1 MSIPLCRCR
10 VLYIGSS
17 VPTITKDGLQ
27 GIQQPLHER
36 YPVSGEP
43 DTKGIDSWLSV
54 YSNGLL
60 LEYIDGPNRTE
71 TAFFPITT
79 LHYCAAVRYVNLG
92 HFNVEGG
99 GGEKFIPLDSP
110 FADIPNSPHPPI
122 FAAIFRRT
130 TGIKVLECHAFICTN
145 EKAANALVRCC
156 FHSYADTIYLK
167 MDDRIPGLKA
177 IKDKSRST
185 SPNPTNH
192 IEERN
197 VDEGQLVSET
207 TSKLVVNDTD
217 MWNEIEGKPKTINK
231 RQISSNFA
239 NQEHDT
245 PKSEKKK
252 DKKKDKKSSSK
263 KDNDSPSI
271 SNPEHFPPPPP
282 GMMGSPRFVGIPP
295 PPPLPPFMPFYPPMP
310 PPPPSVG
317 GRVKFMP
324 PPQGMFFPPPPP
336 FHPMYYGPLPP
347 PHPYY
352 VDRPPSPPMVI
363 PSNTGTGPIIESYY
377 DTFPRRH
384 LMEGEPIYMSGNGG
398 FPIYGTL
405 SHPIYSDRNEIYYE
419 TYKRQKKPEP
429 KYGEAQAET
438 TVNGGKDE
446 VSKFWDQYEA
456 SIYKK
461 AHANEKGFLETL
473 NGEEKVAS
481 TTTATA
487 NNCVL
492 KTSSATQ
499 TPSTIRKI
507 VKEEIIVIEKTS
519 KPPTPPIDY
528 ERNTPSPVENGKKI
542 VENRLHQREGVIY

>member
-92 HFNVEGG
+92 PFNIEGG

-122 FAAIFRRT
+122 FAGIFRRT
-130 TGIKVLECHAFICTN
+130 SGIKVLECHAFICTN

-185 SPNPTNH
+185 SPSGNNN

-197 VDEGQLVSET
+197 VDENQLVSET
-207 TSKLVVNDTD
+207 ASKLVVSDTD
-217 MWNEIEGKPKTINK
+217 MWNEVEGKPKVINK
-231 RQISSNFA
+231 RQLSSNFGG
-239 NQEHDT
+239 QELET
-245 PKSEKKK
+245 PKSEKKNK
-252 DKKKDKKSSSK
+252 NKKEKKNNNKKDL
-263 KDNDSPSI
+263 NDCPSI
-271 SNPEHFPPPPP
+271 STPEHFPPYPGMLSSPRGVSHMPPP
-282 GMMGSPRFVGIPP
+282 HFMPFFPP
-295 PPPLPPFMPFYPPMP
+295 PPPLPPHHM
-310 PPPPSVG
+310 G
-317 GRVKFMP
+317 GGNRIKFMP
-324 PPQGMFFPPPPP
+324 PPPGMFFPPPPP
-336 FHPMYYGPLPP
+336 FHPMYYGPVPP
-347 PHPYY
+347 AHPYY
-352 VDRPPSPPMVI
+352 MDRPPTPPMVI
-363 PSNTGTGPIIESYY
+363 PSNQGTGPIIESYY

-384 LMEGEPIYMSGNGG
+384 VVEGEPIYMSGTNTGYQ
-398 FPIYGTL
+398 IYGTVP
-405 SHPIYSDRNEIYYE
+405 HHQIYSDRNEIYYE
-419 TYKRQKKPEP
+419 TYKRQKKPES
-429 KYGEAQAET
+429 KYDESQVET
-438 TVNGGKDE
+438 VVNGKGNNE
-446 VSKFWDQYEA
+446 EASKFWDQYES

-461 AHANEKGFLETL
+461 VHANEKAFMETISGEDKL
-473 NGEEKVAS
+473 NNV
-481 TTTATA
+481 
-487 NNCVL
+487 
-492 KTSSATQ
+492 SSSTQ
-499 TPSTIRKI
+499 TPNQGRRGLINNG
-507 VKEEIIVIEKTS
+507 KEDIIIEKIS

-528 ERNTPSPVENGKKI
+528 ERNTPSPIVEGKKI
-542 VENRLHQREGVIY
+542 GGDNNGRINNQREAVIY